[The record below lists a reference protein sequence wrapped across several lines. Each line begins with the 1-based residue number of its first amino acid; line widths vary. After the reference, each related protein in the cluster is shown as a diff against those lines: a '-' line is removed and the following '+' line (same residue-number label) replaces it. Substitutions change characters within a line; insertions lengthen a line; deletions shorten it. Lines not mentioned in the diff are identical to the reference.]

1 MSERKP
7 VAEIAGAGLAGLAA
21 AAALAQ
27 SGWAVRVHER
37 GRELREIGAG
47 LYLWQNALDAMHEIG
62 VYDNIAAVGV
72 RSTAPR
78 ALLDH
83 NHHEVNMRRG
93 NDPVPELIVVLRTEL
108 HRILAECAI
117 QHGVEIVNN
126 SPVLGADPAGRLE
139 FKDGYG
145 HKADLVIGAD
155 GVFSRVRDSLQLA
168 TSIVDLKDGCGRHL
182 ISRRDGDSVNERRV
196 EMWVG
201 GRRVGIAPASKDQ
214 HYVFLCCP
222 ESDIAGRAQQ
232 PFNLEA
238 WVHSHPQYRS
248 YLERLPRHPAEH
260 WRPFFNVTCSSWSKG
275 RVCIVGDAA
284 HGMAPNLGQGACVA
298 MVNAVVLARTL
309 TGGKGVEEAL
319 KRWEASERAYILQTQ
334 RMSYLYG
341 AVGTRWP
348 RKLLGL
354 RSKLLP
360 LLAKSNRYQRNM
372 RCALDHR
379 PLLRR
384 PEPEVD
390 APREQMRSLGS
401 G

>member
-1 MSERKP
+1 M
-7 VAEIAGAGLAGLAA
+7 
-21 AAALAQ
+21 
-27 SGWAVRVHER
+27 
-37 GRELREIGAG
+37 REIGAG
-47 LYLWQNALDAMHEIG
+47 LYLWQNALDAMREIG
-62 VYDNIAAVGV
+62 VYDKIAAAGV
-72 RSTAPR
+72 RSQAPR

-83 NHHEVNMRRG
+83 NHREINMRRG
-93 NDPVPELIVVLRTEL
+93 NDSLPELIVVLRTEL

-117 QHGVEIVNN
+117 QHGAEIVNS

-145 HKADLVIGAD
+145 QKADLVIGAD
-155 GVFSRVRDSLQLA
+155 GVFSKVRDSLQLA

-182 ISRRDGDSVNERRV
+182 IPRREGDSVNERRV
-196 EMWVG
+196 ETWVG
-201 GRRVGIAPASKDQ
+201 GRRIGIAPASKDQ

-222 ESDIAGRAQQ
+222 ESDIAGRTQQ

-238 WVHSHPQYRS
+238 WAHSHPQYRS
-248 YLERLPRHPAEH
+248 YLERMPRHPAEH

-309 TGGKGVEEAL
+309 TGRKGVEEAL
-319 KRWEASERAYILQTQ
+319 QRWESRERPYILQTQ

-348 RKLLGL
+348 HKLLGL

-360 LLAKSNRYQRNM
+360 LLAKSQGYQRNM

-379 PLLRR
+379 PLASR
-384 PEPEVD
+384 PPTEVD
-390 APREQMRSLGS
+390 APREGRLGL